1 MNHKMNQKKAEALE
15 FFFDYQ
21 KRMPN
26 REDWQNNCF
35 AKKLT
40 KLYESYLYQSK
51 NYFYGLIEELGGS
64 LKVRESEIP
73 ESINIMDI
81 LLTMMDLGMTDEMFF
96 DMSDQKTFERL
107 QLIKKENRWDPNSK
121 ISDNIVT
128 YLF

>member
-1 MNHKMNQKKAEALE
+1 M
-15 FFFDYQ
+15 
-21 KRMPN
+21 
-26 REDWQNNCF
+26 
-35 AKKLT
+35 
-40 KLYESYLYQSK
+40 
-51 NYFYGLIEELGGS
+51 
-64 LKVRESEIP
+64 KVRESEIP